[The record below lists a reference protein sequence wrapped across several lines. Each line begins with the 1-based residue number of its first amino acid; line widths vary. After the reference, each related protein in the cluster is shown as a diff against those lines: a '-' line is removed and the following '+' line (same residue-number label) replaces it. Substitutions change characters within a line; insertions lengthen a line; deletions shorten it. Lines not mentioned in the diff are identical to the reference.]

1 MRPVDYL
8 AAALAGA
15 LAASLLLSEAR
26 ADEFLI
32 HGPSLH
38 FNQGHNNHT
47 YGLGYQHQNWLGGIY
62 YNSERETSVYAGYRL
77 GLVGELGLVVGVVT
91 GYQRCTVCPAA
102 LLSYRIPI
110 NKTFSIHLN
119 AAPIDGGF
127 VNLTVGVRH

>member
-1 MRPVDYL
+1 MRMYILLVV
-8 AAALAGA
+8 
-15 LAASLLLSEAR
+15 LLLSLNTHAQEL
-26 ADEFLI
+26 LI

-38 FNQGHNNHT
+38 FNSGHNNQT
-47 YGLGYQHQNWLGGIY
+47 YGIGYQYQNFLGGVY

>member
-1 MRPVDYL
+1 MEK
-8 AAALAGA
+8 AKALK
-15 LAASLLLSEAR
+15 LYTLLLVVMLPLSTHAQEL
-26 ADEFLI
+26 LI

-38 FNQGHNNHT
+38 FNEGHNNGT
-47 YGLGYQHQNWLGGIY
+47 YGIGYQYKDFLGGVY
-62 YNSERETSVYAGYRL
+62 YNSEWETSVYAGYRL